1 MQEGI
6 LKFLQDDK
14 RTVVLVT
21 HKLQYLIHADWV
33 SISTVCCEFLSTV
46 CTGSVF
52 IKHLRVGMLL
62 IQDQFFLF
70 DHNKEYDTDGR
81 GDLILDQHSY
91 PEMVCL

>member
-1 MQEGI
+1 MLFQDDPFSALDIHLSDHLMQEGI

-33 SISTVCCEFLSTV
+33 SISTVFCGFLSQ

-62 IQDQFFLF
+62 I
-70 DHNKEYDTDGR
+70 
-81 GDLILDQHSY
+81 
-91 PEMVCL
+91 

>member
-33 SISTVCCEFLSTV
+33 SVDGVWEIFFQLSD
-46 CTGSVF
+46 
-52 IKHLRVGMLL
+52 LL
-62 IQDQFFLF
+62 
-70 DHNKEYDTDGR
+70 DTI
-81 GDLILDQHSY
+81 ILLSSK
-91 PEMVCL
+91 V